1 MKQAIRFTV
10 AFGLLVVMGA
20 GVVVMAVVAAINAIG
35 WVIGR

>member
-1 MKQAIRFTV
+1 MKQAIRFAI

-20 GVVVMAVVAAINAIG
+20 GVIVMAVTAAINAIG

>member
-1 MKQAIRFTV
+1 MKQAIKFTI

>member
-1 MKQAIRFTV
+1 MKQAIRFTI
-10 AFGLLVVMGA
+10 ALGLLVVMGA

>member
-1 MKQAIRFTV
+1 MKQAIRFTI

-35 WVIGR
+35 WVNGR

>member
-1 MKQAIRFTV
+1 MKQAIRFTI